1 MVETYALRSFNQAS
15 PEEIEDAL
23 ERSEVVYFQRCPVEL
38 PSEEDLAWL
47 RSLPGR
53 LKAKNVSYHPES
65 DSVPRFDADPET
77 QQRVET
83 ILRTHGQRVEAFLRR
98 VVPDYVHGWTLGTT
112 SFRPVEEEGR
122 KLKPRSSNELIHID
136 AGAYG
141 ATKGARILRFFVN
154 VNPERDRVWG
164 TKGSFADL
172 MTRYDALW
180 DAARNGKDR
189 LRLEGTALDALYSG
203 FVGVVSKV
211 YPLVKVID
219 SSPYDRAM
227 RRIHNY
233 MKENPSFRDDPTGFK
248 EIRFPP
254 MSAWMVFT
262 DGISHSVL
270 RGQHAFVTT
279 VLVPLENCRRPEL
292 APYRILAAG
301 APRAAAAAT
310 A

>member
-1 MVETYALRSFNQAS
+1 MTETYELRDYGNAS
-15 PEEIEDAL
+15 PADIEDAL
-23 ERSEVVYFQRCPVEL
+23 ERSEVVYFERCPVEL
-38 PSEEDLAWL
+38 PSDEDLALL
-47 RSLPGR
+47 RDGLPAG
-53 LKAKNVSYHPES
+53 LKAKNLSYHPES

-77 QQRVET
+77 RQRVET
-83 ILRTHGQRVEAFLRR
+83 ILRTHGQRVEAWLRR
-98 VVPDYVHGWTLGTT
+98 MLPDYVNGWTVGTT
-112 SFRPVEEEGR
+112 SFRPIEEEGR
-122 KLKPRSSNELIHID
+122 KLPPRSSNELVHID

-154 VNPERDRVWG
+154 VHPDRERVWG

-172 MTRYDALW
+172 MARHDALW
-180 DAARNGKDR
+180 SAARDGSDA
-189 LRLEGTALDALYSG
+189 LRLQGSTLDTLYSG
-203 FVGVVSKV
+203 FVGAMSKV
-211 YPLVKVID
+211 YPLFKVVD

-233 MKENPSFRDDPTGFK
+233 MKENPGFRDDPAGFK

-270 RGQHAFVTT
+270 RGRHAFVTT

-292 APYRILAAG
+292 SPYRILAAG
-301 APRAAAAAT
+301 TAEAAARA
-310 A
+310 